1 MSTPPYASNPRHS
14 GGPQYDYSPPAKF
27 ARGSGPSTG
36 GFQEEPYGR
45 MPRYRELPA
54 HRMPHY
60 EDDELNKRRLAQ
72 RGVPTREVIISQKAD
87 DWNDPWMRSKSPGG
101 RERSAGG
108 HAEKRGRRERSYSS
122 NSSYSSSSSSRSGS
136 ASSDSS
142 RSPSPSTHRRYDNH
156 RGKEPERDR
165 HHATQP
171 PRGKPV
177 RGRSRSASP
186 QKRRFSPGIFQTAN
200 MI

>member
-108 HAEKRGRRERSYSS
+108 RAEKRGRRERSYSS